1 MKKETKKGII
11 IMLLCTLFT
20 ALGQLFFKYS
30 SSSFEWNA
38 LKLITNYSLIL
49 GLLCYG
55 LGAILMIIALRYGN
69 LSTIY
74 PVVSL
79 TFVWVIFI
87 SVFIFNTMLP
97 LTGIINPGFRQ
108 FFSHFEPIWLKIIN
122 QNI

>member
-79 TFVWVIFI
+79 PFVWVIFI
-87 SVFIFNTMLP
+87 SVFIFKAEINSYKINAIILII
-97 LTGIINPGFRQ
+97 LGIIFIAGGE
-108 FFSHFEPIWLKIIN
+108 SHD
-122 QNI
+122 